1 MWRRKDH
8 NTKPVIS
15 GGIKRRRLRDWYRQG
30 LGQRLLREER
40 RALDDALP
48 NLFGYHLLQ
57 VGSPVDEALCTS
69 SLIPNR
75 VLLESG
81 LALESLHT
89 SVPVAMRPLMY
100 AEAHALPILTDSVDV
115 VLLAHTLEFE
125 QDPHQVLRE
134 ADRVLVPEGHVVI
147 LGFNPWS
154 IWGMWRLLLSRWAAP
169 PWNGQFRSIR
179 RIKDWLALL
188 GFDARVCRGFFFR
201 PPLRHDGV
209 MQRLKILE
217 KLGQRCWPFAGAVY
231 IVVAKK
237 RVMTPTP
244 IRPRWRPGRS
254 LVGAGLVKTSTQRVT
269 NERKQG

>member
-1 MWRRKDH
+1 MWHRKDD
-8 NTKPVIS
+8 NTKSVIS
-15 GGIKRRRLRDWYRQG
+15 GAIKRQGLRDWYRRR
-30 LGQRLLREER
+30 LGQHMLLAER
-40 RALDDALP
+40 QVLDDVLP

-57 VGSPVDEALCTS
+57 VGYPVDEVLWAS

-75 VLLESG
+75 ILLEAGDEANAPTSP
-81 LALESLHT
+81 AL
-89 SVPVAMRPLMY
+89 RPLMM
-100 AEAHALPILTDSVDV
+100 ADAHALPILTDSVDV

-154 IWGMWRLLLSRWAAP
+154 PWGLWHLLVSRWAAP
-169 PWNGQFRSIR
+169 PWNGQFRSLG

-188 GFDARVCRGFFFR
+188 GFDVGCSRSFFFR
-201 PPLRHDGV
+201 PPLRHEGL
-209 MQRLKILE
+209 MRRLNVLE
-217 KLGQRCWPFAGAVY
+217 RVGQRCWPFAGAVY

-254 LVGAGLVKTSTQRVT
+254 LVGAGLVKPSTQQRT
-269 NERKQG
+269 MDE